1 MRPAR
6 LIVAAI
12 VALVGLAWIGQGS
25 GAIGGSAMSGSSFWE
40 YVGVALIVVAAVL
53 LVAEVRHARTVRP

>member
-1 MRPAR
+1 MRPPR

-25 GAIGGSAMSGSSFWE
+25 GAIGGSAMSGNSFWE
-40 YVGVALIVVAAVL
+40 YVGVALIAVAAVL
-53 LVAEVRHARTVRP
+53 FVVEVRHARTVRP

>member
-1 MRPAR
+1 MRPPR

-12 VALVGLAWIGQGS
+12 AALVGLAWFGQGS

-40 YVGVALIVVAAVL
+40 YVGVALVAVAAVL
-53 LVAEVRHARTVRP
+53 LVVEVRHARTVRP